1 MGKGSTPQ
9 QQRQSTP
16 GGEVSL
22 ELKSVR
28 PSIGAIAS
36 SKFIES
42 PEQPKDPR
50 KDHTFVVTE
59 SNAQRFRE
67 SIGIRR
73 ASYLSATQGWLLNQE
88 RRRLKQF
95 SVIYKTLQLGVQ
107 KNMED
112 PNRMR
117 RG

>member
-1 MGKGSTPQ
+1 MCKGSTPQ

-73 ASYLSATQGWLLNQE
+73 ASYLFATQGWVLNQE
-88 RRRLKQF
+88 RLRLKQF
-95 SVIYKTLQLGVQ
+95 SVISKTVQLSVPT
-107 KNMED
+107 NID
-112 PNRMR
+112 NPNTVR

>member
-73 ASYLSATQGWLLNQE
+73 PSYLSPTPAWLFNQD
-88 RRRLKQF
+88 RPPFKH
-95 SVIYKTLQLGVQ
+95 SSAKY
-107 KNMED
+107 
-112 PNRMR
+112 
-117 RG
+117 